1 MEFDISKVYT
11 AINADDLPTGSEI
24 YVADDLATLKD
35 LVERGGP
42 SDILQNVL
50 NRGYIFRFI
59 PEDNTNAYA
68 FAYLIASPSNTSLKW
83 QDLNIGDVIRA
94 KDTGRKYAVIA
105 QDERASARSHVET
118 TRGWLTNSELSNY
131 EKVSLC

>member
-11 AINADDLPTGSEI
+11 VINADDLPTGSEI
-24 YVADDLATLKD
+24 YVADDLTTLKG

-42 SDILQNVL
+42 SDILQNV
-50 NRGYIFRFI
+50 RDREYIFRFI

-68 FAYLIASPSNTSLKW
+68 FAYLITSPSNTPLKW

-94 KDTGRKYAVIA
+94 KDTGRKYEIIA
-105 QDERASARSHVET
+105 EDERASVRSHVGT
-118 TRGWLTNSELSNY
+118 ARGWLTNSELSNY